1 VPSYSPLK
9 LLVPSVTIIYIALAA
24 REDAVGGNEMNG
36 AAIFRIA
43 RRHAAAHIAILHQ
56 FRLYHAIFFRFVVA
70 VIHYW
75 NHPVCNM

>member
-1 VPSYSPLK
+1 
-9 LLVPSVTIIYIALAA
+9 
-24 REDAVGGNEMNG
+24 MNG